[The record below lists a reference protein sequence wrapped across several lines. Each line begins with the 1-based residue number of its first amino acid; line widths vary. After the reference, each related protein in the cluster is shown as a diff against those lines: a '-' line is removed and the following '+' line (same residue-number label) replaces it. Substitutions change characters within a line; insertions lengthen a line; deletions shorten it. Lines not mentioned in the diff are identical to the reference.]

1 MRASFLGWKAAV
13 KARLTTLVIDS
24 PPGDLAAISD
34 EVHLVRSLTP
44 DADAVG
50 RVLSL

>member
-1 MRASFLGWKAAV
+1 
-13 KARLTTLVIDS
+13 VIQN

-34 EVHLVRSLTP
+34 EVHLVPAL
-44 DADAVG
+44 DADAEAVG